1 MCDIWVVLVNK
12 RFRILKLIICPLI
25 CYCYVHMMDFEG
37 KFTNGKML
45 IILNGFIAFKIF
57 KNVEI

>member
-1 MCDIWVVLVNK
+1 
-12 RFRILKLIICPLI
+12 
-25 CYCYVHMMDFEG
+25 MMDFEG